1 MRKQG
6 RKGGS
11 EGESGGGEMPSLAG
25 PAESRPSLVC
35 YRASMFRRCSTFRI
49 GHACMSPV
57 DDPRWSLN
65 PRERSGSRPNLSD
78 GGAALIVPIVIMMTI
93 IHILLLPKCAFPQS
107 FIAFAH
113 GGQHHTSLGVLRTP
127 KFAAGPR
134 GHRLDRRNR
143 LYSIWS
149 WLPLPMYSALNIY
162 SCYLVSIDY
171 MLYRHIQHI
180 DKQVLFLPMRSALFW
195 AVPGRQRGPPLTH
208 RCRLGKVP
216 IWESSVQTL
225 YGFLESAI
233 FFIGGVERRRFGGRR
248 RPSPATDSRGG
259 PALNL
264 LRSTR
269 IDSDRLGSTRIDSNP
284 LVSTLIDSYR
294 LGSTRIDFSAPTSQR
309 YGV

>member
-1 MRKQG
+1 
-6 RKGGS
+6 
-11 EGESGGGEMPSLAG
+11 
-25 PAESRPSLVC
+25 
-35 YRASMFRRCSTFRI
+35 
-49 GHACMSPV
+49 MSPV

-93 IHILLLPKCAFPQS
+93 IHILLFPQS
-107 FIAFAH
+107 VIAFAH
-113 GGQHHTSLGVLRTP
+113 AGQHHTSLGVLRTP

-233 FFIGGVERRRFGGRR
+233 FFIGGVERRRFGGR
-248 RPSPATDSRGG
+248 
-259 PALNL
+259 
-264 LRSTR
+264 
-269 IDSDRLGSTRIDSNP
+269 
-284 LVSTLIDSYR
+284 
-294 LGSTRIDFSAPTSQR
+294 
-309 YGV
+309 